1 MSNPEFYPTPSWTTY
16 AILAREPMEGSILE
30 PACGKGDISKIV
42 DAGQAITSRDLY
54 DHGYGE
60 TGVDFFKDNEV
71 FDNIIT
77 NPPYALAN
85 DWVLHGWNRINKKMI
100 LLLRLAFLEGQRRKA
115 LIYDVI
121 PPARIWVS
129 SKRITMYPEG
139 KQIAGSS
146 TTAYAW
152 FVWDKE
158 YKGPTTCA
166 VI

>member
-42 DAGQAITSRDLY
+42 DAG
-54 DHGYGE
+54 
-60 TGVDFFKDNEV
+60 
-71 FDNIIT
+71 
-77 NPPYALAN
+77 
-85 DWVLHGWNRINKKMI
+85 
-100 LLLRLAFLEGQRRKA
+100 
-115 LIYDVI
+115 
-121 PPARIWVS
+121 
-129 SKRITMYPEG
+129 
-139 KQIAGSS
+139 
-146 TTAYAW
+146 AYAW